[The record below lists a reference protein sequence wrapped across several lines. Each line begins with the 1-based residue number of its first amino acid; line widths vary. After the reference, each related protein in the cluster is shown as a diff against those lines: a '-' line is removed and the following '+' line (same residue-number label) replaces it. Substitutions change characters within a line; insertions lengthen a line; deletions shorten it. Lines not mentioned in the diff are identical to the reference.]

1 MIKIFT
7 ISLFSSLTLILFN
20 ELFYLINFTSFSF
33 NEISFASKYIYNIIL
48 LIGMLFLIYMIFG
61 IILHFS
67 KIKNRSN
74 NNLFVISFVQFTL
87 IYFILHEFSLIKSD
101 LQTILSLLLC
111 VILSSY
117 QFFYSIFY
125 LNVVK

>member
-1 MIKIFT
+1 MIKVLT
-7 ISLFSSLTLILFN
+7 ISLFSSITLILFN

-33 NEISFASKYIYNIIL
+33 NEINFTSKYIYNIGL
-48 LIGMLFLIYMIFG
+48 LMLIMFLIYLAIG
-61 IILHFS
+61 IIIYFS
-67 KIKNRSN
+67 KITNHSNR
-74 NNLFVISFVQFTL
+74 NLLVISIVQFII
-87 IYFILHEFSLIKSD
+87 IYFILNGFNLIKTD

>member
-1 MIKIFT
+1 MIKVFT

-33 NEISFASKYIYNIIL
+33 NEISLTSKYIYNIIL
-48 LIGMLFLIYMIFG
+48 LIGMLFLIYMILG

>member
-1 MIKIFT
+1 MIKVFT
-7 ISLFSSLTLILFN
+7 ISLFSSLMLILFN

-33 NEISFASKYIYNIIL
+33 NEISLTSKYIYNIIL
-48 LIGMLFLIYMIFG
+48 LIGMLFLIYMILG

>member
-1 MIKIFT
+1 MIKVLT
-7 ISLFSSLTLILFN
+7 ISLFSSITLILVN

-33 NEISFASKYIYNIIL
+33 NEIDFKLNYLSNICL
-48 LIGMLFLIYMIFG
+48 LILIIFVIYMIIG
-61 IILHFS
+61 SIIYFS
-67 KIKNRSN
+67 KISNQSNKN
-74 NNLFVISFVQFTL
+74 LLVISMVQFVV
-87 IYFILHEFSLIKSD
+87 IYFTLSEFNLIKTD

>member
-1 MIKIFT
+1 MIKVFT

-33 NEISFASKYIYNIIL
+33 NEISLTSKYIYNIIL

>member
-74 NNLFVISFVQFTL
+74 NNLFVISLVQFAL
-87 IYFILHEFSLIKSD
+87 IYFILHEFSLIKND

>member
-74 NNLFVISFVQFTL
+74 NNLFVISLVQCAL
-87 IYFILHEFSLIKSD
+87 IYFILHEFSLIKND

>member
-1 MIKIFT
+1 MIKVFT

-33 NEISFASKYIYNIIL
+33 NEIILTSKYIYNIIL
-48 LIGMLFLIYMIFG
+48 LIGMLFLIYMILG

>member
-20 ELFYLINFTSFSF
+20 ELIYLINFTSFSF
-33 NEISFASKYIYNIIL
+33 IEISFASKYIYNIIL

-74 NNLFVISFVQFTL
+74 NNLFVISLVQFAL
-87 IYFILHEFSLIKSD
+87 IYFILHEFSLIKND